1 MEVRTDIET
10 GDLNHREIAMVAREL
25 MRAVLLQNCFLFRA
39 LGIPP
44 LYRSGVLY
52 GKEPWAPSYERF
64 DNCKVVFGR
73 KWGDCDDL
81 APYRAAEL
89 RVYGDPRMG
98 LGPCKPLKSGRCAH
112 GTFVASGSGEIL
124 PCCANVRIYCR
135 PGSGVFHCETR
146 LPDGSVEDPSR
157 FLGMKSFTMPSD
169 TRMVET

>member
-1 MEVRTDIET
+1 
-10 GDLNHREIAMVAREL
+10 MVAREL
-25 MRAVLLQNCFLFRA
+25 MRSMVLQNCFLFRR

-52 GKEPWAPSYERF
+52 AKEPQAPAYEMF
-64 DNCKVVFGR
+64 DNCKIVFAR

-89 RVYGDPRMG
+89 RVYGDPGLG
-98 LGPCKPLKSGRCAH
+98 LGPCKALKSGRCAH
-112 GTFVASGSGEIL
+112 GTFSMSGSGEIL

-135 PGSGVFHCETR
+135 AGSGVFHCETR

-157 FLGMKSFTMPSD
+157 FLGMKSFTMPED
-169 TRMVET
+169 ARMYET

>member
-25 MRAVLLQNCFLFRA
+25 MRAVLLQNCFLLSRGLPA
-39 LGIPP
+39 L
-44 LYRSGVLY
+44 YASKVLY
-52 GKEPWAPSYERF
+52 QKEPWAPGYERF
-64 DNCKVVFGR
+64 DNCKVVLARG
-73 KWGDCDDL
+73 WGDCDDL
-81 APYRAAEL
+81 APYRAADL
-89 RVYGDPRMG
+89 RVFGDKNLG
-98 LGPCKPLKSGRCAH
+98 LDRCRFMKSGNCVH

-157 FLGMKSFTMPSD
+157 FLGMKSFTMPND